1 MEAKSKRGYRT
12 AKVQLAKSELAIRG
26 SQKLVNAVETL
37 TADMT
42 LYQGVKF
49 AQILETVYEQG
60 KKDGARLAFEKVD
73 AGIKAAEK
81 AIPHKNPGRPRKAVA
96 NS

>member
-37 TADMT
+37 TTDMT

-49 AQILETVYEQG
+49 AQIIEAVYEQG
-60 KKDGARLAFEKVD
+60 NKDGARLAFEKVD
-73 AGIKAAEK
+73 AGLKAAQK
-81 AIPHKNPGRPRKAVA
+81 AVPHKNPC
-96 NS
+96 